1 MKRILTLVLIALF
14 VMFGTSTLYAA
25 DPIPGWSV
33 IRDDMEIAKG
43 ALKQVV
49 GSTVL
54 NTYIPD
60 YGVVFMFTVEYG
72 LSLDQVQV
80 NLEKVLRY
88 LVPTIDQLK
97 DGERIALV
105 GYYESFLSEW
115 EIMYIATKESS
126 SDHKTWQV
134 YLNEKK

>member
-126 SDHKTWQV
+126 SDPKTWHV